1 MDHEELNQ
9 IEATKKQ
16 KKTAD
21 RKAYMR
27 EYMKQYNAKKPK
39 RQKLTDT
46 EKCQRLRESQKRYYE
61 ANRQTILK
69 QKFNKAKDNKIQKL
83 KDKLKLLEL

>member
-1 MDHEELNQ
+1 MDHEEVNQ
-9 IEATKKQ
+9 GLKKQ
-16 KKTAD
+16 NKTAD

-39 RQKLTDT
+39 RQKLTDD
-46 EKCQRLRESQKRYYE
+46 EKCLRLRESQKRYYE

-69 QKFNKAKDNKIQKL
+69 QKLNKAKDAKIQKL
-83 KDKLKLLEL
+83 KDKLRLLEL

>member
-1 MDHEELNQ
+1 MDHEDVNH
-9 IEATKKQ
+9 KQ

-39 RQKLTDT
+39 RQKLTDD
-46 EKCQRLRESQKRYYE
+46 EKCLRLRESQKRYYE

-69 QKFNKAKDNKIQKL
+69 QKLNKAKDAKIQKL
-83 KDKLKLLEL
+83 KDKLRLLEL

>member
-39 RQKLTDT
+39 RQKLTDD
-46 EKCQRLRESQKRYYE
+46 EKGKRLRESQKRYYE